1 MGIAYLKKQ
10 VRHFDVSLSFK
21 PPLFCLYN
29 GCISFVRTYIGKLVL
44 VVKPFLSVV
53 ATEDGRD
60 DVSETCIVFMFPAS
74 LSRYP

>member
-10 VRHFDVSLSFK
+10 VRYFDVSLSFK

-60 DVSETCIVFMFPAS
+60 DESETCIAFMFPAS
-74 LSRYP
+74 LSRCP